1 MEHLADIK
9 PKILSLLGDNRHS
22 RRILIGNEP
31 APMLDADYAFVGRH
45 NEDDVFPT
53 RDTVCVLSCPSR
65 VTGRL
70 VGQPTKPVGRIIT
83 ISAA

>member
-31 APMLDADYAFVGRH
+31 GPMLDADYAFAGRH
-45 NEDDVFPT
+45 NEDDVFLTP
-53 RDTVCVLSCPSR
+53 DTVCVLKLTAFCSQHLANVGPSR
-65 VTGRL
+65 
-70 VGQPTKPVGRIIT
+70 
-83 ISAA
+83 